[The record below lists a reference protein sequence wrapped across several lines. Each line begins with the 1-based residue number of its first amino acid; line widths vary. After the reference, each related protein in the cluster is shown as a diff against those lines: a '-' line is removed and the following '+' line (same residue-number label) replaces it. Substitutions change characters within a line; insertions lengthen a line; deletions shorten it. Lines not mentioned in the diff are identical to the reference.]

1 MNNYSVYLH
10 KNKINDK
17 VYIGQ
22 TKQTLEKRWMN
33 GEGYD
38 TSPRFYNAIQKYGWD
53 NFEHIVLRTNL
64 SQEEANYLEE
74 QLIAQFNS
82 QNEEFGYNIKA
93 GGNNNALS
101 EETKRKIGLANSI
114 SLLGNTWS
122 EDQKEKISKLF
133 SGKGNPFY
141 GKHHTEETKKKISDN
156 RKGKTSGESHPM
168 YGKHHLNESL
178 IKMSE
183 NRQGKGGKKVLCVNT
198 GEIFECMMDAA
209 RWCGL
214 TNSSSIGQVCNKTG
228 KQKTAGKHPVTNE
241 KLIWEFLEEDRG

>member
-10 KNKINDK
+10 RNKINGK
-17 VYIGQ
+17 IYIGQ
-22 TKQTLEKRWMN
+22 TKQELEKRWMN
-33 GEGYD
+33 GEGYS

-53 NFEHIVLRTNL
+53 NFDHIVLKSNL
-64 SQEEANYLEE
+64 SQEEANRFEE

-93 GGNNNALS
+93 GGNNNTLS

-122 EDQKEKISKLF
+122 EEQKEKMSKLF
-133 SGKGNPFY
+133 SGEGNPFY
-141 GKHHTEETKKKISDN
+141 GKRHTKETKKKISDN
-156 RKGKTSGESHPM
+156 RKGKTSGELHPM

-183 NRQGKGGKKVLCVNT
+183 NRQSKGGKRVLCVNT
-198 GEIFECMMDAA
+198 GEIFDCMMDAA

-241 KLIWEFLEEDRG
+241 KLMWEFLEEDRG